1 MPGSLF
7 SKPCVY
13 ILLLLIAIPLACKTP
28 SKSSKHKATAKKHTT
43 KSTTTHNKPVKKTV
57 VPENTDFYSVYSKKL
72 GVTLK
77 GTENKKLIQ
86 SMSSWMGVPYKY
98 GGDNKAGCDC
108 SGLVKSIFKEVY
120 NKDLFRSA
128 MDQMQNV
135 RIIKRDELAIG
146 DLVFFKTIGDKVSH
160 VGIYIGENKFI
171 HASSTRGV
179 VINSLEEAYYKKCF
193 YAGGRVAVN

>member
-1 MPGSLF
+1 MSV
-7 SKPCVY
+7 SR
-13 ILLLLIAIPLACKTP
+13 KTN
-28 SKSSKHKATAKKHTT
+28 KHKAVATKHTV
-43 KSTTTHNKPVKKTV
+43 KKNPVKKNT
-57 VPENTDFYSVYSKKL
+57 VPEKTDFYSIYSKKL
-72 GVTLK
+72 GVNLK
-77 GTENKKLIQ
+77 GTENKKLIET
-86 SMSSWMGVPYKY
+86 MTTWLGVPYKY

-128 MDQMQNV
+128 MDQMKNV
-135 RIIKRDELAIG
+135 RVIIRSELAIG

-193 YAGGRVAVN
+193 FAGGRVAVN